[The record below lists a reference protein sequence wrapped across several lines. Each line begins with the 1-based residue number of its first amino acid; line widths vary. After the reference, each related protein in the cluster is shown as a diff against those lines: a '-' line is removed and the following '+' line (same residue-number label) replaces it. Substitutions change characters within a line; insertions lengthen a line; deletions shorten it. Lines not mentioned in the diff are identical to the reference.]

1 MIQIQ
6 IQIQIQ
12 VLESMREG
20 SCGGAMI
27 GEVVGG
33 REVREMEK
41 RQRRRGDRR
50 IREEAGEEEE
60 SFVICTFSQTS
71 VENRAE
77 NDWQS
82 GIVNC
87 GGSRRRRREGGTWGR
102 AQGARCQKRKVG
114 VRAGCK
120 ERGCQDGGG
129 CS

>member
-33 REVREMEK
+33 KEVQEMEK

-50 IREEAGEEEE
+50 IRGEAGEEEE

-71 VENRAE
+71 VENGAE
-77 NDWQS
+77 NDWH
-82 GIVNC
+82 C
-87 GGSRRRRREGGTWGR
+87 ELRRKPKEKEGGGHLGEGTGGEVSE
-102 AQGARCQKRKVG
+102 AEG
-114 VRAGCK
+114 
-120 ERGCQDGGG
+120 GCQGGL
-129 CS
+129 

>member
-1 MIQIQ
+1 
-6 IQIQIQ
+6 
-12 VLESMREG
+12 
-20 SCGGAMI
+20 MI

-33 REVREMEK
+33 SEVQEMEE

-71 VENRAE
+71 VENGAE
-77 NDWQS
+77 NNWH
-82 GIVNC
+82 C
-87 GGSRRRRREGGTWGR
+87 ELRRKPKEKEGGGTWGR

-120 ERGCQDGGG
+120 ERGVPRRGERGVEREGGL
-129 CS
+129 